1 MHLCFGVHFDLFGYG
16 DREQG
21 ASRSGDKIGATHNGH
36 SGQFLWPQFC
46 HPNSEAPIIARKA
59 IPKLTEMDKFS
70 VLNTSDYYNQ
80 QTIVCTVQNLSIW
93 YKTFIISPSV
103 VLIILI

>member
-1 MHLCFGVHFDLFGYG
+1 MSCHWCFGVHFDLFGYG
-16 DREQG
+16 DCEQG

-59 IPKLTEMDKFS
+59 IPKLTEMDKLP
-70 VLNTSDYYNQ
+70 VLNTSDDFPVDISD
-80 QTIVCTVQNLSIW
+80 TE
-93 YKTFIISPSV
+93 IIFRFAY
-103 VLIILI
+103 ILN

>member
-1 MHLCFGVHFDLFGYG
+1 MVRDRTVHSQHLCFGVHFDLFGYG
-16 DREQG
+16 DCEQG

-59 IPKLTEMDKFS
+59 VPKLTEMDKLP
-70 VLNTSDYYNQ
+70 VLNTSALRGFHGG
-80 QTIVCTVQNLSIW
+80 V
-93 YKTFIISPSV
+93 
-103 VLIILI
+103 

>member
-1 MHLCFGVHFDLFGYG
+1 MPSVIYFLRGLLKGL
-16 DREQG
+16 

-59 IPKLTEMDKFS
+59 IPKLTEMDKLP
-70 VLNTSDYYNQ
+70 VLNTSAQGVTRYLG
-80 QTIVCTVQNLSIW
+80 VEPLSLS
-93 YKTFIISPSV
+93 KQDN
-103 VLIILI
+103 